1 MNLILD
7 VDTQVDF
14 MLSEG
19 ALYVPGSENIID
31 NIKKLM
37 VKLYLPIISTVDE
50 HDEEDEEFKTFP
62 KHCVKGKSGAW
73 KIPDTLLYNPMF
85 VSYGNKPFE
94 SHHYQNCKQFILPK
108 ATYNIWDEKLGNREN
123 FRGLI
128 EYFNPD
134 TVHVVGVA
142 TDICVLAAVKGL
154 SNHVNHIVLHTDCMK
169 GLSKENEEKAIS
181 EMLALGNV
189 WVEK

>member
-14 MLSEG
+14 MLKEG
-19 ALYVPGSENIID
+19 ALYVPDAEKVID

-37 VKLYLPIISTVDE
+37 ANLFMPIISTVDE
-50 HDEEDEEFKTFP
+50 HAENDEEFKTFP

-73 KIPDTLLYNPMF
+73 KIPDTIIYAPAYVTYADRELSNDDY
-85 VSYGNKPFE
+85 V
-94 SHHYQNCKQFILPK
+94 NCKQFILSK
-108 ATYNIWDEKLGNREN
+108 ATYNVWDENLGQPINMK
-123 FRGLI
+123 GLI
-128 EYFNPD
+128 EYFRPD

-154 SNHVNHIVLHTDCMK
+154 SDHVNHIILHTDCMK
-169 GLSKENEEKAIS
+169 GLSKENEEKAIA
-181 EMLALGNV
+181 EMVALGNV